1 MMRFPIFISLRGW
14 RPDWLSRDL
23 VAGLMLAAIAIPG
36 QLATARLAGMPPET
50 GLYAFAAGSIAFAAF
65 GANRFMSVAAD
76 STIAPIFAGGLASI
90 ALGSNLGYAQL
101 ASLLALMV
109 GTVLVA
115 VGLLRAGWL
124 ATLLS
129 VPVTTGFLAGIAV
142 HIVVGELPTLL
153 GVPGEAGHV
162 LMRLVHALQQIPH
175 ANPYALAL
183 GLGVLATTMACS
195 RISARIPGALIGL
208 VAAGV
213 AVALFHLQSR
223 GVSLLGALSVPLP
236 RIEAPAWPGIGGFSR
251 LLQLAL
257 VVAMVCIMQTA
268 AVASTFPSDDDRPDD
283 VSRDFAA
290 VGAGSLLAGL
300 VGSFAV
306 DASPPSTAIVRESGG
321 RSQVAALAAVAL
333 VVLLAALASGL
344 MAYVPHAALSGILVY
359 IALRIFRVD
368 QMRQIQRRGGSEI
381 LLVLA
386 SAALV
391 VLLPIETGMLLAIV
405 MSFVHS
411 LYVVAR
417 PSCVELARVPGS
429 TVWWPPAPGA
439 PGEHLAGVLVVAP
452 GAPLNFTNAEHICA
466 YIGAA
471 IARQRQPVRL
481 LVIEA
486 TGIIDIDYTGSQRM
500 RRMVGDLA
508 KDGTTVAIARL
519 SAGRAQAQ
527 AQRTGLIDTIG
538 ADRVFMSV
546 EDAVRKLAP
555 DALASAHA
563 AAGPAAS
570 MAATATAA
578 AAASST
584 GTASSG

>member
-1 MMRFPIFISLRGW
+1 MQFRLFTSLRGY
-14 RPDWLSRDL
+14 RAAWLSRDL

-90 ALGSNLGYAQL
+90 AVGSTLAYPQL

-109 GTVLVA
+109 GIVLVA

-142 HIVVGELPTLL
+142 HIIVGELPTLF

-162 LMRLVHALQQIPH
+162 LVRLVHVLARLPD
-175 ANPYALAL
+175 ANPYSMAL
-183 GLGVLATTMACS
+183 GLGVLATTMLAS

-208 VAAGV
+208 VAAGL
-213 AVALFHLQSR
+213 AVALFHLQAR

-236 RIEAPAWPGIGGFSR
+236 HIGVPALPDIGSFSR

-268 AVASTFPSDDDRPDD
+268 AVASTFPSQEGRPDD

-290 VGAGSLLAGL
+290 VGAGSVLAGL
-300 VGSFAV
+300 LGAFAV

-321 RSQVAALAAVAL
+321 RSQMAALAAVAL
-333 VVLLAALASGL
+333 IVLLAAVASGL

-368 QMRQIQRRGGSEI
+368 QMRLIRRRGGNEI

-386 SAALV
+386 SAVLV
-391 VLLPIETGMLLAIV
+391 IALPIETGMLLAIV

-429 TVWWPPAPGA
+429 TVWWPPVPGA
-439 PGEHLAGVLVVAP
+439 PGERVAGVLVIAP

-466 YIGAA
+466 YIDAA
-471 IARQRQPVRL
+471 IARQVQPVKL

-486 TGIIDIDYTGSQRM
+486 TGIIDIDYTGSQIL
-500 RRMVGDLA
+500 RRVIAELA
-508 KDGTTVAIARL
+508 RAGTSVAIARL

-527 AQRTGLIDTIG
+527 AQRTGLLDTIG

-555 DALASAHA
+555 GATAMAPALA
-563 AAGPAAS
+563 
-570 MAATATAA
+570 TA
-578 AAASST
+578 
-584 GTASSG
+584 